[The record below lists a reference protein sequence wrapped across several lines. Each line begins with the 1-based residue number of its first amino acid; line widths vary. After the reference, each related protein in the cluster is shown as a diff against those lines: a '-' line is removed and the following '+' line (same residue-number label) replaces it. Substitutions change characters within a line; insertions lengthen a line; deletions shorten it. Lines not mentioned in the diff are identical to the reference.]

1 MNKELVMLRICRHAG
16 HAKPCKTPVT
26 TCKARMCMEVH
37 GGHLLQPHFA
47 KKIGSKHQNQN
58 SSCQIF
64 DALHILFVFW
74 QFGKILQEVNTA

>member
-1 MNKELVMLRICRHAG
+1 
-16 HAKPCKTPVT
+16 
-26 TCKARMCMEVH
+26 MEVH